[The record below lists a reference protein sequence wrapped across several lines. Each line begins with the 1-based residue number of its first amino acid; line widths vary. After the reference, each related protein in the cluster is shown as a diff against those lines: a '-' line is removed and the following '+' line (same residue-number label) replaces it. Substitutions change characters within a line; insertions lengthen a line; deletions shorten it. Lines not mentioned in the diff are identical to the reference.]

1 MAVGFPTKVTYANG
15 DVLSAS
21 DVNDTNGTINLI
33 NPSAKGDLFVG
44 SAANTYTKL
53 SVGANNN
60 VIVAD
65 STAATGL
72 KYQGAWQTYTPSTG
86 NMTVGNGTLTG
97 RYRQVGKQIDC
108 FVQFTLGSTSAIA
121 TTPFF
126 SLPVTAAQDRWS
138 ITGRLTDS
146 GVKDYPSFSI
156 VNTANVF
163 INATGAGGT
172 FADAS
177 TATATAPFT
186 WGTNDYFTFNFSY
199 EAA

>member
-15 DVLSAS
+15 DVFSAS
-21 DVNDTNGTINLI
+21 DINDTNGTVNLI

-72 KYQGAWQTYTPSTG
+72 KYQGAWQTYTPTTG
-86 NMTVGNGTLTG
+86 NLTVGNGTLTG

-121 TTPFF
+121 TTPYF
-126 SLPVTAAQDRWS
+126 SLPVTAAQDKWS
-138 ITGRLTDS
+138 ITGRLTDA
-146 GVKDYPSFSI
+146 GVSNYLAFAD
-156 VNTANVF
+156 VNTANAF
-163 INATGAGGT
+163 LGALGT
-172 FADAS
+172 AG
-177 TATATAPFT
+177 TYGNQPTVTATAPFT
-186 WGTNDYFTFNFSY
+186 WATSDFFTFSFSY